1 MKLNCQDFPECEY
14 VGMTSRSFKTRMSE
28 HRDYPKR
35 DIDTEPSGQH
45 FTKRGHNVSDMR
57 GLVLEEVKSKDP
69 FVLRARESILIKK
82 FDTYRHGLNNEP

>member
-1 MKLNCQDFPECEY
+1 
-14 VGMTSRSFKTRMSE
+14 MTSRSFKTRMSE

-35 DIDTEPSGQH
+35 DMDNEPSGHH

-57 GLVLEEVKSKDP
+57 GLVLEKVRSKDP

>member
-1 MKLNCQDFPECEY
+1 
-14 VGMTSRSFKTRMSE
+14 MTSRSFKTRMSE

-45 FTKRGHNVSDMR
+45 FTKRGHNVSDLR

-69 FVLRARESILIKK
+69 FVLRAQESILTI
-82 FDTYRHGLNNEP
+82 F

>member
-1 MKLNCQDFPECEY
+1 MKPNCSDFPECDY
-14 VGMTSRSFKTRMSE
+14 VGMTSCPFRTRMSE

-45 FTKRGHNVSDMR
+45 FTKRGHNVSDMK
-57 GLVLEEVKSKDP
+57 GLVLEEVRSKDP

-82 FDTYRHGLNNEP
+82 FDTFRNAKQ